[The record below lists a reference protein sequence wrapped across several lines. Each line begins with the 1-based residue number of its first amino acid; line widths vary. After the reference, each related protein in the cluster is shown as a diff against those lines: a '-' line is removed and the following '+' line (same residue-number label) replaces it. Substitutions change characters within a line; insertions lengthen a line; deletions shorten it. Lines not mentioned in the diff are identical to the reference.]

1 VVGRD
6 DRFIADG
13 LPATHRQRLTERSN
27 LIARAAAHETPQ
39 CVVITGASRGLGR
52 ALAMAYARPGCLLG
66 LTARDAAALDD
77 VAVQCRLLGAD
88 VVVRVADVTE
98 PGALLD
104 WVVELDGRRSIDL
117 LIANAGLFDGRRPGA
132 AGEGLESAIG
142 QLRVNLEGAVRT
154 IDAVVPLML
163 ARGRGHVAAISSLAA
178 VYPLADAPAYSASK
192 AGLVTY
198 CDGLRELLAPSGIA
212 VSVVYPGHIATR
224 QTEAHEGGL
233 PLLMTAETAARRIQ
247 AGLARGRSRIWLPT
261 SLALFA
267 RIGGLLPPKLRHL
280 TGRGFRF
287 RVRDSSGSG

>member
-1 VVGRD
+1 
-6 DRFIADG
+6 
-13 LPATHRQRLTERSN
+13 
-27 LIARAAAHETPQ
+27 LIARGTAHETPQ

-52 ALAMAYARPGCLLG
+52 ELALAYARPGCLLG
-66 LTARDAAALDD
+66 LTARDSAALED
-77 VAVQCRLLGAD
+77 VAVQCRLRGAD

-98 PGALLD
+98 HGALTD
-104 WVVELDGRRSIDL
+104 WLVELDGRRPIDL

-132 AGEGLESAIG
+132 DREGLDAAIS
-142 QLRVNLEGAVRT
+142 QLRVNLEGAIRT
-154 IDAVVPLML
+154 IDAVLPLMV

-192 AGLVTY
+192 AGLVSY

-224 QTEAHEGGL
+224 QTEVYEGGL
-233 PLLMTAETAARRIQ
+233 PLLMSAETAARRIQ
-247 AGLARGRSRIWLPT
+247 GGLARRRSRIWLPA

-287 RVRDSSGSG
+287 RVRDPGG